1 MITTQNNNIYI
12 VTYHYVREI
21 KKSKFPNI
29 NGLEFKEFKK
39 QINYFIKNFNILNND
54 QFCEVLINKNKI
66 SKKKSVLLTFD
77 DGYYDHYK
85 YVFPYLNEK
94 KISGIFYPPINII
107 KNNSMLDV
115 NKIHFILEREQNR
128 KKILKMIF
136 DLFKMYK
143 KKKISIDFN
152 KINFNNSWDDKD
164 TILIKNLL
172 QFYIPEPIK
181 KKILNKIFE
190 RIVKKKIE
198 QFSKK
203 VYMNKSQII
212 EMHANSMTFG
222 SHGCSH
228 SWFEYLSAKK
238 QNEEIKNSINY
249 FKSIKV
255 YDKNFS
261 FCYPYGSYNQ
271 TSINLLKKNKVKFAL
286 TTINGPVNKANIK
299 SNYILPRIDTND
311 FK

>member
-1 MITTQNNNIYI
+1 MI
-12 VTYHYVREI
+12 
-21 KKSKFPNI
+21 
-29 NGLEFKEFKK
+29 
-39 QINYFIKNFNILNND
+39 
-54 QFCEVLINKNKI
+54 
-66 SKKKSVLLTFD
+66 
-77 DGYYDHYK
+77 
-85 YVFPYLNEK
+85 YLK
-94 KISGIFYPPINII
+94 CI
-107 KNNSMLDV
+107 
-115 NKIHFILEREQNR
+115 
-128 KKILKMIF
+128 
-136 DLFKMYK
+136 

>member
-143 KKKISIDFN
+143 KKN
-152 KINFNNSWDDKD
+152 INRF
-164 TILIKNLL
+164 
-172 QFYIPEPIK
+172 
-181 KKILNKIFE
+181 
-190 RIVKKKIE
+190 
-198 QFSKK
+198 
-203 VYMNKSQII
+203 
-212 EMHANSMTFG
+212 
-222 SHGCSH
+222 
-228 SWFEYLSAKK
+228 
-238 QNEEIKNSINY
+238 
-249 FKSIKV
+249 
-255 YDKNFS
+255 
-261 FCYPYGSYNQ
+261 
-271 TSINLLKKNKVKFAL
+271 
-286 TTINGPVNKANIK
+286 
-299 SNYILPRIDTND
+299 
-311 FK
+311 